1 MSLGLR
7 ILLIVGAVGTMVY
20 FIFQIRRS
28 RMQIGYAVSWTLFS
42 VLLVVMSLFPELF
55 TGLSGLLGFQSPAN
69 MIYLAIIFVLLL
81 KQFSMTM
88 KFSRI
93 DEQITGLTQTIAL
106 LTSKKQD
113 KGTDPRE
120 LIDKR

>member
-1 MSLGLR
+1 
-7 ILLIVGAVGTMVY
+7 
-20 FIFQIRRS
+20 
-28 RMQIGYAVSWTLFS
+28 MQIGYAVSWTLFS

>member
-7 ILLIVGAVGTMVY
+7 ALLIAGAVGTLIY
-20 FIFQIRRS
+20 FMIQIRKS

-42 VLLVVMSLFPELF
+42 VLLVVMSLVPGLF

-81 KQFSMTM
+81 KQFGMTIRLSKM
-88 KFSRI
+88 
-93 DEQITGLTQTIAL
+93 DEQIAGLAQTIAL
-106 LTSKKQD
+106 LTSEKRKD
-113 KGTDPRE
+113 RADPRE
-120 LIDKR
+120 LIDKK

>member
-69 MIYLAIIFVLLL
+69 MVYLAIIFVLLL

-88 KFSRI
+88 KLSRI

-113 KGTDPRE
+113 KEADPRE

>member
-113 KGTDPRE
+113 KRTDPRE

>member
-55 TGLSGLLGFQSPAN
+55 TGLTGLLGFQSPAN